1 VDASNTNGPSPR
13 RKVSQAAA
21 RMAANVAARGT
32 AYAFQRATT
41 YLHPRETDDR
51 RAEDIIRPGVRRYAN
66 WIWLLIL
73 AFALVRIFGE
83 KFFTCD
89 MGFFLPLIIMGAAL
103 VFLVQRQRRM

>member
-1 VDASNTNGPSPR
+1 VDASNPNGPSPR
-13 RKVSQAAA
+13 RKVTQAAA

-32 AYAFQRATT
+32 AYAFQRASS
-41 YLHPRETDDR
+41 YLRPRDSADAR
-51 RAEDIIRPGVRRYAN
+51 VEDIIRPGVRRYAN
-66 WIWLLIL
+66 WIWLLVL

>member
-1 VDASNTNGPSPR
+1 
-13 RKVSQAAA
+13 
-21 RMAANVAARGT
+21 MAARGT
-32 AYAFQRATT
+32 AFAFQRATT
-41 YLHPRETDDR
+41 YLRPRDSDDT
-51 RAEDIIRPGVRRYAN
+51 RAEDIIRPGMRRYAN

-103 VFLVQRQRRM
+103 VFLARRQT